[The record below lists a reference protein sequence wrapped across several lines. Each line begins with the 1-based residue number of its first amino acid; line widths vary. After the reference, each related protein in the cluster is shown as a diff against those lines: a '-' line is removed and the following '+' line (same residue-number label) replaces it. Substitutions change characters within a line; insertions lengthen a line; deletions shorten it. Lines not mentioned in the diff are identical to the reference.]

1 MDECELFSTE
11 KRTKAHQKNRINYKK
26 SMLTRLS
33 KTGYNILA
41 HAMLL
46 VNSVK
51 IALITMTTN
60 IINVGEA
67 RVVN

>member
-1 MDECELFSTE
+1 
-11 KRTKAHQKNRINYKK
+11 
-26 SMLTRLS
+26 MLTRLS